1 MVNDAE
7 ANKAEDHKRFELAQ
21 SRNIADASIHQ
32 VQKTLKD
39 LGDKVEAS
47 DRMACED
54 GIKKVEEA
62 IRGED
67 KAAIDAAV
75 ERLMTAAQKIG
86 EKLNA
91 QAQQAQQAQP
101 QQEAKKA
108 DDDVVDVDA
117 KEK

>member
-1 MVNDAE
+1 MTRSKLLTA
-7 ANKAEDHKRFELAQ
+7 RLA
-21 SRNIADASIHQ
+21 
-32 VQKTLKD
+32 K
-39 LGDKVEAS
+39 
-47 DRMACED
+47 

-62 IRGED
+62 MKGED

-75 ERLMTAAQKIG
+75 ESLMGAAQKIG

-101 QQEAKKA
+101 QQGKAA

>member
-1 MVNDAE
+1 MKPLTAWP
-7 ANKAEDHKRFELAQ
+7 AK
-21 SRNIADASIHQ
+21 
-32 VQKTLKD
+32 
-39 LGDKVEAS
+39 
-47 DRMACED
+47 D

>member
-1 MVNDAE
+1 M
-7 ANKAEDHKRFELAQ
+7 
-21 SRNIADASIHQ
+21 
-32 VQKTLKD
+32 KD
-39 LGDKVEAS
+39 LGDKVEAA

-91 QAQQAQQAQP
+91 QAKQAEAQQAQP